1 LFISHDLHVVHYLSD
16 HVMVMYLGE
25 VVESGPV
32 EDIYGNT
39 AHPYTRALL
48 SAVPSM
54 DPDHRTQASP
64 LVGDPPNPINPS
76 GGCRFRERCTHAQAV
91 CESQHPVL
99 MPVAGKTEHLVACHM
114 NNAMSTHTEANP
126 EISV

>member
-1 LFISHDLHVVHYLSD
+1 
-16 HVMVMYLGE
+16 
-25 VVESGPV
+25 
-32 EDIYGNT
+32 
-39 AHPYTRALL
+39 
-48 SAVPSM
+48 M

-99 MPVAGKTEHLVACHM
+99 MPVAGKIEHLVACHM